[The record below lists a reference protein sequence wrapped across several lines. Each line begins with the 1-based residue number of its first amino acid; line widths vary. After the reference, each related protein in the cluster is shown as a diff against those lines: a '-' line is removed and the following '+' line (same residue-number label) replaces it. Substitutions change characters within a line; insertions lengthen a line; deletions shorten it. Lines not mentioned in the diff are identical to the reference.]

1 LEFEILR
8 WSESSFFIIQML
20 SCDFLSTLSDAFRCL
35 FSTPE
40 RFHAQKEKESKNAF
54 RFFAGKTSLGAL
66 FSGAAFPVFPDPL
79 ELI

>member
-1 LEFEILR
+1 VI
-8 WSESSFFIIQML
+8 SFPRSQTPFGVYL
-20 SCDFLSTLSDAFRCL
+20 A
-35 FSTPE
+35 PE

-54 RFFAGKTSLGAL
+54 RFFAGKMSLGAL